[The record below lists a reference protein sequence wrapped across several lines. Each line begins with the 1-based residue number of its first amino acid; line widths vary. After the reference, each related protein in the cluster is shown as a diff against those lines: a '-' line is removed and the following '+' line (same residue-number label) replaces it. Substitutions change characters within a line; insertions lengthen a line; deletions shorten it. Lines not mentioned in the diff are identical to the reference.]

1 MQAMHLLRAIDPEF
15 WRDRRVLLTGFSGFK
30 GSWLWLWLEHLGA
43 AVTGLALPPDTS
55 PSPNPSLAGALG
67 LCDRPGAVLGDIRD
81 RALVRELV
89 DRSDPQIVI
98 HMAAQALV
106 RQGYEHP
113 IDTFDVNV
121 TGTLVLLDALR
132 HARALEAVLV
142 VTSDKVYENDSSGH
156 RFCEDDRLGGV
167 DPYSASKA
175 ACELGVAS
183 FGRSFFASRD
193 AASRPVGIATARAGN
208 VIGGG
213 DWSADRIIPDLWRAR
228 VSGTPIALRYPEATR
243 PWQHV
248 LDPLCGYLAFARA
261 LSEGLEVAALNFGPE
276 AGEVLSVR
284 DLAEAFDA
292 VWPEAASPGWVQAA
306 GAHPKEAMAL
316 AIDSRKAAALLGWR
330 PSLDQREAIGWTASW
345 YAEHDR
351 GGEMQAF
358 TLDQIRAYERRIA
371 GREGSLA

>member
-1 MQAMHLLRAIDPEF
+1 MRAMHLLRAIDPEF
-15 WRDRRVLLTGFSGFK
+15 WHDRRVLLTGFSGFK

-55 PSPNPSLAGALG
+55 PSMAGVLG
-67 LCDRPGAVLGDIRD
+67 LCDRSGAVLGDIRD
-81 RALVRELV
+81 RSRVRELI

-113 IDTFDVNV
+113 VDTFDVNV

-132 HARALEAVLV
+132 RARSLQAVLV
-142 VTSDKVYENDSSGH
+142 VTSDKVYENDSSGQ
-156 RFCEDDRLGGV
+156 RFCEDDRLGGA

-175 ACELGVAS
+175 ACELAVAS
-183 FGRSFFASRD
+183 FGRSFFAPSD
-193 AASRPVGIATARAGN
+193 AASGSVGVATARAGN

-228 VSGTPIALRYPEATR
+228 ISGTPVGLRYPDATR

-261 LSEGLEVAALNFGPE
+261 LSEGLDVAALNFGPE

-292 VWPEAASPGWVQAA
+292 AWPDGVSPGWVQAA

-316 AIDSRKAAALLGWR
+316 AIDSRKAAALLDWR
-330 PSLDQREAIGWTASW
+330 PHLGQRDAIGWTAQW